1 MLYTRR
7 KLATEPDIEANER
20 RMPLIG
26 LFRRSRSSEK
36 YAGGERAAF
45 EALLEQCWD
54 PLWRYA
60 YRMTGNAEDAG
71 DLLSETAIGG
81 FKGFAKF
88 RGETTFLRWMYRIMT
103 TTRIDMVRSAKRHA
117 ACSLD
122 VFDADSEHPMFEIPD
137 TYNSPERVILEPM
150 LSEPVQQ
157 ALNELTEEYRAVVV
171 LADMEQLDYVEVS
184 QALGIPI
191 GTVRSRLHR
200 ARLQLRKA
208 LSTYVEER
216 W

>member
-1 MLYTRR
+1 MLFTKRE
-7 KLATEPDIEANER
+7 LATEPGYEASEKRNPLMGMRR
-20 RMPLIG
+20 RMG
-26 LFRRSRSSEK
+26 STAKSRD
-36 YAGGERAAF
+36 GERQAF

-60 YRMTGNAEDAG
+60 YHTTGNAEDAG

-81 FKGFAKF
+81 FKDFAKF

-103 TTRIDMVRSAKRHA
+103 TTRIDMLRSARRHTA
-117 ACSLD
+117 SSLD
-122 VFDADSEHPMFEIPD
+122 TFDENSERRSIDIADDSG
-137 TYNSPERVILEPM
+137 NPETIVLKPM
-150 LSEPVQQ
+150 LSDPVQH
-157 ALNELTEEYRAVVV
+157 ALNALSEEYRSVVV
-171 LADMEQLDYVEVS
+171 LADMEQMDYIEVS
-184 QALGIPI
+184 QALGVPI

-208 LSTYVEER
+208 LSNYVEER

>member
-1 MLYTRR
+1 M
-7 KLATEPDIEANER
+7 
-20 RMPLIG
+20 G
-26 LFRRSRSSEK
+26 LLPRFGSSSK
-36 YAGGERAAF
+36 SMGGERAAF

-60 YRMTGNAEDAG
+60 YRTTGNADDAG
-71 DLLSETAIGG
+71 DLLSETAIDG

-103 TTRIDMVRSAKRHA
+103 TTRIDMLRSAKRHA
-117 ACSLD
+117 ASSLD
-122 VFDADSEHPMFEIPD
+122 IFDENGGYVAREISDDSA
-137 TYNSPERVILEPM
+137 NPEAMVLEPM
-150 LSEPVQQ
+150 LSEPVQI
-157 ALNELTEEYRAVVV
+157 ALNALSEEHRAVVV
-171 LADMEQLDYVEVS
+171 LADMEQMDYVEVS
-184 QALGIPI
+184 HVLQIPI

-208 LSTYVEER
+208 LTAYVEEH